1 VCRCKPRISAVMIF
15 AERYAF
21 ARSHSFCFGR
31 MLRLFTYT
39 SSCCSPSTR
48 HAPVMHLWDTHML
61 HSPGYSCAKR
71 LLHRQPERTSTCWGL
86 QVKLMVG
93 EFSSSRKED
102 EAVLSCQELMAEG
115 ASAAAVHANLLCELT
130 SVYKDLADFEEKRC
144 TWLQVIHF

>member
-1 VCRCKPRISAVMIF
+1 
-15 AERYAF
+15 
-21 ARSHSFCFGR
+21 
-31 MLRLFTYT
+31 
-39 SSCCSPSTR
+39 
-48 HAPVMHLWDTHML
+48 
-61 HSPGYSCAKR
+61 
-71 LLHRQPERTSTCWGL
+71 
-86 QVKLMVG
+86 MVG